1 MDQTL
6 FEVALRNLID
16 NAIKYSPNESE
27 ILIET
32 RLVENK
38 SYEVEIIN
46 QTSQPIKLNSNVLT
60 KNLLEEKNNQN
71 VIGTGLGLA
80 IVSEAIA
87 IALFHLFKKRII
99 KFAQFYH
106 FISLIIINF
115 SA

>member
-60 KNLLEEKNNQN
+60 KKFIRGKNNQN

-87 IALFHLFKKRII
+87 TLGGSFSFIQKKDNKICAI
-99 KFAQFYH
+99 L
-106 FISLIIINF
+106 SL
-115 SA
+115 SLA